1 MPHGINWHCCLLG
14 VAKVHISSDLTKF
27 ISVFIWKNGYYY
39 LSLHSNVAFMPRYFY
54 YSDIQTFLSE
64 SDDQI
69 FGKLAGR
76 DEYDSARTQKNAWAE
91 EIVVMKQVLDA
102 YKSESGWI
110 AFEYTIPRI
119 GKRIDVVLLLRE
131 RVFVI
136 EFKAGEDEIK
146 HADMDQVLDYALDLK
161 NFHQGSADRMI
172 VPILVPTENDQTSE
186 ICRLSHYDDGI
197 YEPMVANKDSLC
209 ELISKVLEQDI
220 PHINYNVA
228 LQDWVRSRY
237 APTPTI
243 VEAASA
249 LYTQHSVADIT
260 RHEAEGEQ
268 LQRTTDYVMQ
278 VIRETKARRGK
289 SICFVTG
296 VPGAGK
302 TLVGLNVAIQQS
314 EQLTDGKRDLAV
326 YLSGNGPLVAVL
338 TEALARDKQRQ
349 EEEKGNRYYITA
361 ARREV
366 SQFIQIIHRY
376 RDQMLG
382 KLRTPVRDGKIEI
395 DPEKELRDKHAGYAE
410 VENIAI
416 FDEAQ
421 RSWDQEHLSGWLKRK
436 KGFND
441 FPMSEGEFLIWSLD
455 QRDDWAVIVCLVG
468 GGQEINTGE
477 AGIGE
482 WVRAMNETFPDW
494 KVYISNQLTDNEYAE
509 GQVAE
514 MLANHENVVFSP
526 DLHLAVS
533 MRSYRAESL
542 SRMVHY
548 LLDGDAE
555 KVREV
560 YKDIKERYP
569 IVITR
574 NLDKAKA
581 WLKQKARGSRERYGL
596 LVSSKGYRLKPLAID
611 VRCKPDTV
619 HWFLDDAND
628 VRSSLFLEDA
638 ASEFDVQG
646 LELDW
651 TCLVWDGDFRY
662 TDGGW
667 DYYEFNGGNRWNRI
681 KKPERQAYQ
690 LNAYRVLLTRARQGM
705 VICVPEGDNAD
716 VTRLPEFYD
725 GTYEYLTSLGFNE
738 I

>member
-1 MPHGINWHCCLLG
+1 M
-14 VAKVHISSDLTKF
+14 A
-27 ISVFIWKNGYYY
+27 
-39 LSLHSNVAFMPRYFY
+39 RYFY
-54 YSDIQTFLSE
+54 YSDIRSFLRE
-64 SDDQI
+64 SVEEI
-69 FGKLAGR
+69 FGKLSMN
-76 DEYDSARTQKNAWAE
+76 DEYDTAATQKFAWEE
-91 EIVVMKQVLDA
+91 EINTMKDVLRA
-102 YKSESGWI
+102 YQDEQGWI
-110 AFEYTIPRI
+110 LFEYTIPRI

-131 RVFVI
+131 RIFAI
-136 EFKAGEDEIK
+136 EFKAGQEDIL
-146 HADMDQVLDYALDLK
+146 HTDVDQVLDYALDLK
-161 NFHQGSADRMI
+161 NFHQGSAERMI
-172 VPILVPTENDQTSE
+172 APILVPTENITVSTT
-186 ICRLSHYDDGI
+186 CTLSHYDDGV
-197 YEPMVANKDSLC
+197 YDPMIANKVALGDV
-209 ELISKVLEQDI
+209 IRRVLGQDI
-220 PHINYNVA
+220 PHKEYKVA
-228 LQDWVRSRY
+228 LRDWVRSRY
-237 APTPTI
+237 EPTPTI

-249 LYTQHSVADIT
+249 LYNQHSVKDIT

-268 LQRTTDYVMQ
+268 LDRTTQYVMQ
-278 VIRETKARRGK
+278 VIHETKERKGK

-314 EQLTDGKRDLAV
+314 DQVTGGKRDLAV

-349 EEEKGNRYYITA
+349 EKEKGNKYNITT

-382 KLRTPVRDGKIEI
+382 KLKTPIRDGIVEI

-421 RSWDQEHLSGWLKRK
+421 RSWDQEHLASWLKRK
-436 KGFND
+436 KGLND

-455 QRDDWAVIVCLVG
+455 QREDWAVIVCLVG

-494 KVYISNQLTDNEYAE
+494 KVFISNQLTEREYAE
-509 GQVAE
+509 GQVEE
-514 MLANHENVVFSP
+514 MLKEHENVVFSD

-533 MRSYRAESL
+533 MRSFRAESL

-548 LLDGDAE
+548 LLDCDAK
-555 KVREV
+555 KVRET
-560 YKDIKERYP
+560 YQEIKDRYP
-569 IVITR
+569 IVLTR
-574 NLDKAKA
+574 DLEKAKD
-581 WLKQKARGSRERYGL
+581 WLREKARGSERYGM

-619 HWFLDDAND
+619 HWFLDDIDD

-651 TCLVWDGDFRY
+651 TCLVWDADFRY
-662 TDGGW
+662 NNGTW
-667 DYYEFNGGNRWNRI
+667 DYYEFNGGCRWNKI
-681 KKPERQAYQ
+681 KKEERQAYQ

-705 VICVPEGDNAD
+705 VICVPEGNPEDH
-716 VTRLPEFYD
+716 TRQPEFYNC
-725 GTYEYLTSLGFNE
+725 TYNYLMQLGFEE

>member
-1 MPHGINWHCCLLG
+1 M
-14 VAKVHISSDLTKF
+14 A
-27 ISVFIWKNGYYY
+27 
-39 LSLHSNVAFMPRYFY
+39 RYFY
-54 YSDIQTFLSE
+54 YSDIRSFLHE
-64 SDDQI
+64 SVEEI
-69 FGKLAGR
+69 FGKLSMN
-76 DEYDSARTQKNAWAE
+76 DEYDTAATQKFAWEE
-91 EIVVMKQVLDA
+91 EINTMKDVLRM
-102 YKSESGWI
+102 YQNEQGWI
-110 AFEYTIPRI
+110 LFEYTIPRI

-131 RVFVI
+131 RIFAI
-136 EFKAGEDEIK
+136 EFKAGQEDIL
-146 HADMDQVLDYALDLK
+146 HADVDQVLDYALDLK
-161 NFHQGSADRMI
+161 NFHQGSAERMI
-172 VPILVPTENDQTSE
+172 APILVPTENDKVSTT
-186 ICRLSHYDDGI
+186 CTLSHYDDGI
-197 YEPMVANKDSLC
+197 YEPMIANKEALGD
-209 ELISKVLEQDI
+209 IIGRVLGQVI
-220 PHINYNVA
+220 PHKEYKVA
-228 LQDWVRSRY
+228 LRDWVRSRY
-237 APTPTI
+237 EPTPTI

-249 LYTQHSVADIT
+249 LYNQHSVEEIT

-268 LQRTTDYVMQ
+268 LERTTKYVMQ
-278 VIRETKARRGK
+278 VIHETKERKGK

-314 EQLTDGKRDLAV
+314 EQVTNGKRDLAV

-349 EEEKGNRYYITA
+349 EKEKGIRYNITT

-382 KLRTPVRDGKIEI
+382 KLKTPIRDGIVEI

-421 RSWDQEHLSGWLKRK
+421 RSWDQEHLASWLKRK
-436 KGFND
+436 KGVND

-455 QRDDWAVIVCLVG
+455 QRQDWAVIVCLVG

-494 KVYISNQLTDNEYAE
+494 KVYISNQLTEKEYAE
-509 GQVAE
+509 GQVEE
-514 MLANHENVVFSP
+514 MLKEHKNVVFSD

-533 MRSYRAESL
+533 MRSFRAESL

-548 LLDGDAE
+548 LLDCDAK
-555 KVREV
+555 KVRET
-560 YKDIKERYP
+560 YQEIKERYP
-569 IVITR
+569 IVLTR
-574 NLDKAKA
+574 DIEKAKN
-581 WLKQKARGSRERYGL
+581 WLRERARGSERYGM

-619 HWFLDDAND
+619 HWFLDDIDD

-651 TCLVWDGDFRY
+651 TCLVWDADFRY
-662 TDGGW
+662 NKGAW
-667 DYYEFNGGNRWNRI
+667 DFYEFSGGSRWNKI
-681 KKPERQAYQ
+681 KKEERQAYQ

-705 VICVPEGDNAD
+705 IICVPEGKPEDH
-716 VTRLPEFYD
+716 TRQPEFYD
-725 GTYEYLTSLGFNE
+725 STYKYLESLGFKV

>member
-1 MPHGINWHCCLLG
+1 M
-14 VAKVHISSDLTKF
+14 A
-27 ISVFIWKNGYYY
+27 
-39 LSLHSNVAFMPRYFY
+39 RYFY
-54 YSDIQTFLSE
+54 YSGIRSFLHE
-64 SDDQI
+64 SVEEI
-69 FGKLAGR
+69 FGKLSMN
-76 DEYDSARTQKNAWAE
+76 DEYDTAATQKFAWEE
-91 EIVVMKQVLDA
+91 EINTMKDVLRM
-102 YKSESGWI
+102 YQNEQGWI
-110 AFEYTIPRI
+110 LFEYTIPRI

-131 RVFVI
+131 RIFAI
-136 EFKAGEDEIK
+136 EFKAGQEDIL
-146 HADMDQVLDYALDLK
+146 HADVDQVLDYALDLK
-161 NFHQGSADRMI
+161 NFHQGSAERMI
-172 VPILVPTENDQTSE
+172 APILVPTENDKVSTT
-186 ICRLSHYDDGI
+186 CTLSHYDDGI
-197 YEPMVANKDSLC
+197 YEPMIANKEALGD
-209 ELISKVLEQDI
+209 IIGRVLGQVI
-220 PHINYNVA
+220 PHKEYKVA
-228 LQDWVRSRY
+228 LSDWVRSRY
-237 APTPTI
+237 EPTPTI

-249 LYTQHSVADIT
+249 LYNQHSVEEIT

-268 LQRTTDYVMQ
+268 LERTTKYVMQ
-278 VIRETKARRGK
+278 VIHETKERKGK

-314 EQLTDGKRDLAV
+314 EQVTNGKRDLAV

-349 EEEKGNRYYITA
+349 EKEKGIRYNITT

-382 KLRTPVRDGKIEI
+382 KLKTPIRDGIVEI

-421 RSWDQEHLSGWLKRK
+421 RSWDQEHLASWLKRK
-436 KGFND
+436 KGVND

-455 QRDDWAVIVCLVG
+455 QRQDWAVIVCLVG

-494 KVYISNQLTDNEYAE
+494 KVYISNQLTEKEYAE
-509 GQVAE
+509 GQVEE
-514 MLANHENVVFSP
+514 MLKEHENVVFSD

-533 MRSYRAESL
+533 MRSFRAESL

-548 LLDGDAE
+548 LLDCDAK
-555 KVREV
+555 KVRET
-560 YKDIKERYP
+560 YQEIKDRYP
-569 IVITR
+569 IVLTR
-574 NLDKAKA
+574 DLEKAKN
-581 WLKQKARGSRERYGL
+581 WLRERARGSERYGM

-619 HWFLDDAND
+619 HWFLDDIDD

-651 TCLVWDGDFRY
+651 TCLVWDADFRY
-662 TDGGW
+662 NKGAW
-667 DYYEFNGGNRWNRI
+667 DFYEFSGGSRWNKI
-681 KKPERQAYQ
+681 KKEERQAYQ

-705 VICVPEGDNAD
+705 IICVPEGNPEDH
-716 VTRLPEFYD
+716 TRQPEFYD
-725 GTYEYLTSLGFNE
+725 STYKYLKQLGFEE

>member
-1 MPHGINWHCCLLG
+1 
-14 VAKVHISSDLTKF
+14 
-27 ISVFIWKNGYYY
+27 
-39 LSLHSNVAFMPRYFY
+39 MPRYFY
-54 YSDIQTFLSE
+54 YSDIQSFLKE
-64 SDDQI
+64 DIDQI
-69 FGKLAGR
+69 FGKLSR
-76 DEYDSARTQKNAWAE
+76 NDEYDTAATQKTAWE
-91 EIVVMKQVLDA
+91 QEIIIMKQVLET
-102 YKSESGWI
+102 YKNEAGWI
-110 AFEYTIPRI
+110 IFEYTIPRI
-119 GKRIDVVLLLRE
+119 GKRVDVVLLLRE
-131 RVFVI
+131 RVFDI
-136 EFKAGEDEIK
+136 EFKAGEEEIK
-146 HADMDQVLDYALDLK
+146 HADVDQVLDYALDLK

-172 VPILVPTENDQTSE
+172 VPILVPTENDKISTK
-186 ICRLSHYDDGI
+186 CMLSHYDDGV
-197 YEPMVANKDSLC
+197 YEPMIANANSLGTV
-209 ELISKVLEQDI
+209 IKKVLEQQI
-220 PHINYNVA
+220 PHQNYQVA
-228 LQDWVRSRY
+228 LADWVKSRY

-249 LYTQHSVADIT
+249 LYTKHTVADIT
-260 RHEAEGEQ
+260 RREAGDEQ
-268 LQRTTDYVMQ
+268 LDRTTKYVMD
-278 VIRETKARRGK
+278 VISETKKNKSK

-314 EQLTDGKRDLAV
+314 DHDTEGKRDLAV

-338 TEALARDKQRQ
+338 TEALARDKQKQ
-349 EEEKGNRYYITA
+349 ELAKGNKLTLTN

-366 SQFIQIIHRY
+366 AQFIQIIHRY

-382 KLRTPVRDGKIEI
+382 KIKTPIRDGKLEI

-421 RSWDQEHLSGWLKRK
+421 RSWDMEHLAGWLKRK
-436 KGFND
+436 KGVND

-455 QRDDWAVIVCLVG
+455 QREDWAVIVCLVG

-482 WVRAMNETFPDW
+482 WVRAMKETFPDW
-494 KVYISNQLTDNEYAE
+494 KVYISNQLTEKEYAE
-509 GQVAE
+509 GQVEE
-514 MLANHENVVFSP
+514 MLSEHKNVVFSD

-533 MRSYRAESL
+533 MRSFRAENL
-542 SRMVHY
+542 SHMVHY
-548 LLDGDAE
+548 LLEGDAK
-555 KVREV
+555 KVTEI
-560 YKDIKERYP
+560 YQEIKDRYP

-574 NLDKAKA
+574 NLDTAKA
-581 WLKQKARGSRERYGL
+581 WLKKKARGSRERYGL
-596 LVSSKGYRLKPLAID
+596 LASSKGYRLKPLAID
-611 VRCKPDTV
+611 VRCKPNTV
-619 HWFLDDAND
+619 HWFLDDIND

-662 TDGGW
+662 TNKGW
-667 DYYEFNGGNRWNRI
+667 DYYEFNGGTRWNQI
-681 KKPERQAYQ
+681 KKQERRAYQ

-705 VICVPEGDNAD
+705 VICVPEGDPED
-716 VTRLPEFYD
+716 HTRLPKFYD
-725 GTYEYLTSLGFNE
+725 GTYQYLKSMGFEE